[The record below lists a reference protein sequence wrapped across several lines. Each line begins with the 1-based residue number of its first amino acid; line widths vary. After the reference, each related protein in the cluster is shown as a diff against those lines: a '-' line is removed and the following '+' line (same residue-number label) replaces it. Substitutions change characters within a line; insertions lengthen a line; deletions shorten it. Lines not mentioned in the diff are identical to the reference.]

1 MIQKKR
7 YEILD
12 TIRGITVISMIL
24 YHLTWD
30 LVYLYGMDWGWYKST
45 AAYVWQQSICWTFIL
60 LSGFCF
66 SMGKKKWKRSL
77 LVFGA
82 GILVMLVTGFFTPD
96 SRVVFGVLT
105 LLGSSML
112 IMTVL
117 DKLAVRIRPDIG
129 LLGSMLLFLAFR
141 DVNEGYLGF
150 EEIRLYRLPDGW
162 YQNLLTTYVGLPY
175 REFFST
181 DYFSLIPW
189 FFLFGTGY
197 YLYQL
202 MRKKEALSVLERGRR
217 VPVISFLGRHSL
229 EIYLLHQPVLTV
241 VLSLLYQMGMM
252 R

>member
-1 MIQKKR
+1 MGENMGKPR

-12 TIRGITVISMIL
+12 TIRAITVISMIL

-30 LVYLYGMDWGWYKST
+30 LVYLHEMDWGWYKST

-77 LVFGA
+77 TVFFA

-105 LLGSSML
+105 MLGSSML

-117 DKLAVRIRPDIG
+117 DKLALRIRPDIG
-129 LLGSMLLFLAFR
+129 LIGSMLLFLAFR

-150 EEIRLYRLPDGW
+150 EEVRLYRLPDGW
-162 YQNLLTTYVGLPY
+162 YKNLLTTYVGLPY

-217 VPVISFLGRHSL
+217 VPVISFIG
-229 EIYLLHQPVLTV
+229 
-241 VLSLLYQMGMM
+241 
-252 R
+252 